1 MATVDR
7 TPSTKS
13 LTDLPKDADSVA
25 SGLLDDDDDDDDTHI
40 RGSPDGQVALRSSG
54 RSVAASPA
62 NSGAAR
68 DVFRSPSEA
77 VVSLEQHYLT
87 TVQQLEKIKRMYHR
101 LDTHNDD
108 LEDSFVVLRDRLD
121 AFRSFVVVRLSKTAK
136 ELRGEVR
143 FLRDTVSFL
152 MEEFAENLRRCGR
165 HIISHVKH
173 ASGVTAPPSLP
184 LRPFHLLTANDVH
197 HNHPNS
203 FHVHSNVNTMTA
215 VPEKRKSRDF
225 LSREA
230 LVRSPRS
237 SRSPFPA
244 TPGSMAELQG
254 ALDDALRRREHLED
268 KFIRQ
273 QQSYEKHIQ
282 SMKELHAQKERTL
295 RRRIEL
301 LERFVKRDVSGDIF
315 TDDSGRRDGDDDE
328 FHEGGSDGKSP
339 HSSKLFRRDSFADK
353 NHGVDPRLG
362 TSSAFNRTSRRSRL
376 SIERSP
382 PGEADV
388 LSEELCSK
396 RDGEKL
402 GGWGAS
408 SSVNAM
414 AAGEHPSTASDG
426 NGVSRRGHRSPRNE
440 GRLRQRSSALG
451 ETATAA
457 AAMEPWTLGHDVER
471 RVRSQMLSG
480 GRKTPYEGRCCR
492 HVSPTS
498 RKEEK
503 ELEAAAARLLD
514 VVSDAYTSQND
525 QHQRQHGR
533 PRVKSGVCEDD
544 VVSRLY
550 YLRRSPTRR
559 PGTKTYLSPV
569 PRSGSVPR
577 PEKFSDVS
585 TVARGLWAEKLLQQR
600 ATRRPN

>member
-13 LTDLPKDADSVA
+13 LTDLPKDADSAV
-25 SGLLDDDDDDDDTHI
+25 SSLLDDDDDDARTRI
-40 RGSPDGQVALRSSG
+40 SPDGQVAPRGSRRST
-54 RSVAASPA
+54 AASPA
-62 NSGAAR
+62 SSGAAQ
-68 DVFRSPSEA
+68 DVFRCPSEA

-121 AFRSFVVVRLSKTAK
+121 AFRSFVVVRLSRTAK

-143 FLRDTVSFL
+143 FLRDTVLFL
-152 MEEFAENLRRCGR
+152 MEDFAENLRRCGR
-165 HIISHVKH
+165 HIISRVKH
-173 ASGVTAPPSLP
+173 AGGASEPPSLP
-184 LRPFHLLTANDVH
+184 LGPFHLVPASDVH

-203 FHVHSNVNTMTA
+203 FCVHGNVNTMNTD
-215 VPEKRKSRDF
+215 PEKRKQSGL

-237 SRSPFPA
+237 PRSAFPA
-244 TPGSMAELQG
+244 TPGSMAELRG
-254 ALDDALRRREHLED
+254 ALDKALRKQEHLED

-282 SMKELHAQKERTL
+282 SIKDLHAQKERTL

-301 LERFVKRDVSGDIF
+301 LERFVRRDVSGENF
-315 TDDSGRRDGDDDE
+315 TDDSTRRDGDDDE
-328 FHEGGSDGKSP
+328 FHEAGSNGRSP
-339 HSSKLFRRDSFADK
+339 HSSKLFRRDLFANK
-353 NHGVDPRLG
+353 NHGVDPRLS
-362 TSSAFNRTSRRSRL
+362 TSNALNCTSRRSRL
-376 SIERSP
+376 SIERTP
-382 PGEADV
+382 PGEADA
-388 LSEELCSK
+388 LGEELCSK
-396 RDGEKL
+396 REGEKS
-402 GGWGAS
+402 GGWGAP
-408 SSVNAM
+408 SSVYAM
-414 AAGEHPSTASDG
+414 AAGEHASTASDG
-426 NGVSRRGHRSPRNE
+426 NGVSRRAHRSPRNE
-440 GRLRQRSSALG
+440 GRPRQRFSAPG
-451 ETATAA
+451 EAA

-492 HVSPTS
+492 HFSPTS
-498 RKEEK
+498 RREEK

-514 VVSDAYTSQND
+514 VVSDAYTAQND
-525 QHQRQHGR
+525 QHQRQREH

-550 YLRRSPTRR
+550 YLRRPPPRR

-600 ATRRPN
+600 ATQRLS